1 MKWPFQ
7 KRASLE
13 DPKTS
18 ISADNIAH
26 LMGGAFGT
34 SNTASKIKVTPES
47 AETLSAVYA
56 AIGLLSETV
65 AQLPLNLYERTE
77 TGSKIAAAH
86 PLNDLVSGSP
96 NEENT
101 SFVWRET
108 MQAGTLGFG
117 NGYSYISRGQST
129 GMPKAIELLDPS
141 NTRPARDARGKLV
154 YVTTINGKDY
164 TVPASDVLHVPAR
177 TRDGITGISPIRAHA
192 ETIGLGIAATKFGA
206 EFFGN
211 GASLG
216 GVLEVEK
223 GLGKDA
229 KQALKTSW
237 EKLKA
242 GGYQGVAVLEE
253 GLKYRRIGIPPNEAQ
268 FLETRRF
275 QVSEVARIFNIPPH
289 MLRDLEKS
297 SFSNISEQ
305 SIEFMRYSMTPWVI
319 KWEQELNRKLLTQQ
333 DRVKYYFKFNINGLL
348 RGTQKD
354 RYESYQTGINS
365 GFLSRN
371 EARQYEDFN
380 TVEGLDD
387 YLVPLNMSPAG
398 QEPEEE
404 SPKEENSLRALYPVA
419 NRSAEALGNWFS
431 KVADNSGGDV
441 EKLAARLAKGLD
453 DAIARHA
460 APVIESRCL
469 LGGGSSEEKTTEFR
483 EWLLNRPPF
492 EPVTDKQIFEALT
505 R

>member
-13 DPKTS
+13 DPNTS
-18 ISADNIAH
+18 ISADNVAH

-65 AQLPLNLYERTE
+65 AQLPLNLHERTDN
-77 TGSKIAAAH
+77 GSKIASAH

-108 MQAGTLGFG
+108 VQAAVLGFG
-117 NGYSYISRGQST
+117 NGYSYISRGKSS
-129 GMPKAIELLDPS
+129 GMPKAIELLDPA
-141 NTRPARDARGKLV
+141 NTRPARDGKGKLI
-154 YVTTINGKDY
+154 YITTINGKEF
-164 TVPASDVLHVPAR
+164 VIPAADILHIPAR

-223 GLGKDA
+223 GLGKEA
-229 KQALKTSW
+229 KQALKDSW

-319 KWEQELNRKLLTQQ
+319 KWEQELNRKLLTRE
-333 DRVKYYFKFNINGLL
+333 DRAKYYFKFNINGLL
-348 RGTQKD
+348 RGTQQQ
-354 RYESYQTGINS
+354 RYESYQTGILT

-371 EARQYEDFN
+371 EARQYEDIN
-380 TVEGLDD
+380 TIEGLDE
-387 YLVPLNMSPAG
+387 YLIPLNMAPEG
-398 QEPEEE
+398 QEQEEPEADP
-404 SPKEENSLRALYPVA
+404 SRALNPVSKRA
-419 NRSAEALGNWFS
+419 AEALSNWLG
-431 KVADNSGGDV
+431 KVTDNANGSP
-441 EKLAARLAKGLD
+441 ENLASRLSKGLD
-453 DAIARHA
+453 DAVIRHA
-460 APVIESRCL
+460 VPVIESRCL
-469 LGGGSSEEKTTEFR
+469 LVGGDPKEKEGEFR
-483 EWLLNRPPF
+483 TWLLNLPPF
-492 EPVTDKQIFEALT
+492 EPVTEIQIFEALT
-505 R
+505 K